1 MTNWIKLTNGD
12 SYLDTILASVPEPSS
27 TRWIGDRTFHA
38 WVDID
43 TGNWCLVHA
52 DAKQQSTNDGEGDI
66 VTLLYVHATKT
77 VSTFTRRLGARYVD
91 DRAAQ
96 VFGQFDFA
104 QALNTVAND
113 AATTFG
119 ITQANE

>member
-1 MTNWIKLTNGD
+1 MTNWIKLTKGD
-12 SYLDTILASVPEPSS
+12 SYLDTILESVPEPSS

-52 DAKQQSTNDGEGDI
+52 DAKQQSINDGEGDI

-77 VSTFTRRLGARYVD
+77 TSSFARRLAARYVD
-91 DRAAQ
+91 DRAARM
-96 VFGQFDFA
+96 FGHFDFA
-104 QALNTVAND
+104 QALDTVASD
-113 AATTFG
+113 AATTFHISDG
-119 ITQANE
+119 SA